1 MNSEL
6 ISVIVPV
13 YNVEQ
18 WVQECINSII
28 LQTYKNIEIIIVDDG
43 STDNSGT
50 ICDQIASND
59 TRIKVFHKENGGLS
73 DARNFGIDKACGKW
87 ITFIDS
93 DDSIMNDT
101 IETLYQLAVNT
112 SADIAVC
119 QYLLID
125 ENGNEIT
132 RDVSLEKAKE
142 ILLQGNNSIMTDYI
156 LNNNIGTVAWGKLYK
171 TSMFENIRYPKG
183 KYHEDVFT
191 TYKLIARC
199 EKLVYTSEKKYYYRQ
214 REQSITQSTFSP
226 KHLDSLDGALE
237 KYEFICR
244 HYPLLK
250 DIAAQN
256 IIYACNSC
264 AYKMVKS
271 GVRDRIY
278 WDKIQRLYRLY
289 GKAYLT
295 GSKRFSIKLFTL
307 FGVINARLL
316 LLPCRHIV
324 KLVNL

>member
-1 MNSEL
+1 MHSEL

-18 WVQECINSII
+18 WVQECIDSII
-28 LQTYKNIEIIIVDDG
+28 RQTYKNIEIIIVDDG
-43 STDNSGT
+43 STDNSGA
-50 ICDQIASND
+50 ICNRIASND

-73 DARNFGIDKACGKW
+73 DARNFGIDKACGNW

-93 DDSIMNDT
+93 DDFIKNDT
-101 IETLYQLAVNT
+101 IETLYQMAVNT

-119 QYLLID
+119 QHLLVD
-125 ENGNEIT
+125 ENGNEIKNEAT
-132 RDVSLEKAKE
+132 SEKPRV
-142 ILLQGNNSIMTDYI
+142 IILQGNNNIMADYS

-171 TSMFENIRYPKG
+171 TSIFENIRYPKG

-191 TYKLIARC
+191 TYKVIARC
-199 EKLVYTSEKKYYYRQ
+199 EKLVYTSAKKYYYRQ

-237 KYEFICR
+237 KYEFICQ
-244 HYPLLK
+244 HYPFLK
-250 DIAAQN
+250 DAAAQN

-271 GVRDRIY
+271 GIRDRTY
-278 WDKIQRLYRLY
+278 WDKIQPLYRLY
-289 GKAYLT
+289 GRIYLT
-295 GSKRFSIKLFTL
+295 GPKRFSIKLFVL
-307 FGVINARLL
+307 LGIINARLL
-316 LLPCRHIV
+316 LLPCRHV
-324 KLVNL
+324 LK